1 MFFRRFITSAIFLF
15 FCLCIFDAQADS
27 GLQAVEV
34 YPDEYPQGVAFF
46 FPPPGQAGRFTGQAG
61 AWYAV
66 YRMPI
71 YPGKAYDL
79 LLAHAGEA
87 SRMRLYALDG
97 NPFEK
102 TPVRYELYMHKL
114 EFGGRRNAVYGT
126 TIATS
131 PDSSTRRIY
140 LLLEWASSASNEMPI
155 PAVLQI
161 ISSDPAGYM
170 PDDRHGMYWSW
181 HNEWQRPLNDLHVES
196 PLQSERRRNAN
207 ETPPSAMM
215 QPDRRSAPPYR
226 LLPY

>member
-1 MFFRRFITSAIFLF
+1 MSCRRILGSVLLLVS
-15 FCLCIFDAQADS
+15 CLCMCDARADS
-27 GLQAVEV
+27 GWQALEA

-46 FPPPGQAGRFTGQAG
+46 FLPPGKVAGLAGKAG

-66 YRMPI
+66 YRLPI

-79 LLAHAGEA
+79 LVAHEGDA

-102 TPVRYELYMHKL
+102 SPVRYRLDMHKL
-114 EFGGRRNAVYGT
+114 EFSGKRNAVYGT

-131 PDSSTRRIY
+131 PESSAHRIY
-140 LLLEWASSASNEMPI
+140 LLLEWLPSASNEMPV

-161 ISSDPAGYM
+161 ISSDPDGYM
-170 PDDRHGMYWSW
+170 PEDRHGMYWSW
-181 HNEWQRPLNDLHVES
+181 HKEWQRPLNDLHVES
-196 PLQSERRRNAN
+196 PLQSEKRRNAN
-207 ETPPSAMM
+207 ETQQPGSV
-215 QPDRRSAPPYR
+215 QPDRRDAPPYR